1 VMDINRIFNS
11 FAESEDNIVAIDFT
25 EHPTYLL
32 GLFKKLIINHIN
44 FKVKNIEFLSK
55 LDPEISPE
63 NIGIIGD
70 IIIFNRAFFHLSRI
84 NISNEAHVQIIE
96 QNYSP
101 QLMNALNMAISF
113 FESREEYEKCAHIL
127 KIKNI
132 FLENTK

>member
-1 VMDINRIFNS
+1 MDINKIFGS
-11 FAESEDNIVAIDFT
+11 FTSEDDNIVAIDFT

-32 GLFKKLIINHIN
+32 GLFKKLIINHVN
-44 FKVKNIEFLSK
+44 FKVKNIEFLSR
-55 LDPEISPE
+55 LDPEMSPE
-63 NIGIIGD
+63 NIGTIGD
-70 IIIFNRAFFHLSRI
+70 IIIFNRAFFHLTKI
-84 NISNEAHVQIIE
+84 NPSNEAHIQVIE

-113 FESREEYEKCAHIL
+113 FEPREEYEKCAHIL

>member
-1 VMDINRIFNS
+1 MDINKIFGS
-11 FAESEDNIVAIDFT
+11 FTSEDDNIVAIDFT

-32 GLFKKLIINHIN
+32 GLFKKLIINHVN
-44 FKVKNIEFLSK
+44 FKVKNIEFLSR
-55 LDPEISPE
+55 LDPEMSPE
-63 NIGIIGD
+63 NIGTIGD
-70 IIIFNRAFFHLSRI
+70 IIIFNRAFFHLTKI
-84 NISNEAHVQIIE
+84 NPSNKAHIQVIE

-113 FESREEYEKCAHIL
+113 FEPREEYEKCAHIL

>member
-1 VMDINRIFNS
+1 MDINKIFGS
-11 FAESEDNIVAIDFT
+11 FTSEDDNIVAIDFT

-32 GLFKKLIINHIN
+32 GLFKKLIINHVN
-44 FKVKNIEFLSK
+44 FKVKNIEFLSR
-55 LDPEISPE
+55 LDPEMSPE
-63 NIGIIGD
+63 NIGTIGD
-70 IIIFNRAFFHLSRI
+70 IIIFNRAFFHLTKI
-84 NISNEAHVQIIE
+84 NPSNETHIQVIE

-113 FESREEYEKCAHIL
+113 FEPREEYEKCAHIL

>member
-1 VMDINRIFNS
+1 MDINKIFGS
-11 FAESEDNIVAIDFT
+11 FTSEDDNIVAIDFT

-32 GLFKKLIINHIN
+32 GLFKKLIINHVN
-44 FKVKNIEFLSK
+44 FKVKNIEFLSR
-55 LDPEISPE
+55 LDPEMSPE
-63 NIGIIGD
+63 NIGTIGD
-70 IIIFNRAFFHLSRI
+70 IIIFNRAFFHLTKI
-84 NISNEAHVQIIE
+84 NPSNEVHIQVIE

-113 FESREEYEKCAHIL
+113 FEPREEYEKCAHIL